1 MQWKRIGLVLAPAVL
16 LLVLLAGCETKT
28 AAPAS
33 AAATPVTTAKTQYVE
48 LMYPQ
53 SDDQGN
59 YVTLPESGEVT
70 VSGIIAALTPPTG
83 VVVNGVTVQ
92 PYPVQDLAPFGTPAG
107 YSTYGFS
114 APATVEPTTLL
125 SVALELLGVTS
136 PATTFAPNAS
146 STYSRLFTLA
156 QGAPKDPAAQYR
168 LGNVLLAQKNY
179 DDALAAYN
187 RSLALQPQFA
197 WGEDGLGQTYVMMQ
211 RPKDAVIHFK
221 KAKKLHPK
229 WAGPRYRLA
238 EVYTSQKQHEEAM
251 AEYREALS
259 FAPGHPGL
267 HRGYAVALYN
277 RGQYEAAWNQVH
289 LAKKN
294 GAKAPEEFEKRLR
307 ERMPEPSKRELP
319 PGQAKKQNDSDKG
332 RQDGVRADG
341 PNVGKPTNKNDKRQD
356 GVRRDGPHAEGKTNK
371 GKGN

>member
-28 AAPAS
+28 AAPA
-33 AAATPVTTAKTQYVE
+33 AADATPVTAKTQYVE
-48 LMYPQ
+48 LTYPQ
-53 SDDQGN
+53 SDDQGH
-59 YVTLPESGEVT
+59 YMSVPESGEVT

-83 VVVNGVTVQ
+83 VVVNGVTVK
-92 PYPVQDLAPFGTPAG
+92 PYPVQDLAPDGTPAG

-114 APATVEPTTLL
+114 APATVAPTTLL
-125 SVALELLGVTS
+125 SVALELLGVTN

-156 QGAPKDPAAQYR
+156 QGAPKDASAQYR
-168 LGNVLLAQKNY
+168 LANALLAQKNY
-179 DDALAAYN
+179 EEALAAYN
-187 RSLALQPQFA
+187 RSLVLQPQFA
-197 WGEDGLGQTYVMMQ
+197 WSEDGLGQTYVMMQ
-211 RPKDAVIHFK
+211 RPKDAVTHFK

-238 EVYTSQKQHEEAM
+238 EVYASQKQYDEAM

-277 RGQYEAAWNQVH
+277 GGQYQAAWNQVR
-289 LAKKN
+289 LARKS
-294 GAKAPEEFEKRLR
+294 GAKATADFEKRLS
-307 ERMPEPSKRELP
+307 ERMPEPSKRALS
-319 PGQAKKQNDSDKG
+319 PGQGKKQNDTHRG
-332 RQDGVRADG
+332 RQDGVRAQG
-341 PNVGKPTNKNDKRQD
+341 PSGVKPADKNDKRQD
-356 GVRRDGPHAEGKTNK
+356 GVRRDGPHAEGKTNRGSK
-371 GKGN
+371 GD